1 MRRGEHRG
9 DQWYGNNNK
18 TFHDWGHDQKTD
30 GRPDFTKDEI
40 EELYK
45 DCLDQGKPD
54 GEWHKTEK
62 PKKKPECD
70 SENEGNPDQGEEPKQ
85 IAKAAGNLAKGAVV
99 VGTGFTAAEVAADI
113 LESLAI
119 VVIVA

>member
-1 MRRGEHRG
+1 MWMRRGEHRG

-70 SENEGNPDQGEEPKQ
+70 SENEGNPDQGEEPNPDYSRTG
-85 IAKAAGNLAKGAVV
+85 AGLRRWK
-99 VGTGFTAAEVAADI
+99 
-113 LESLAI
+113 S
-119 VVIVA
+119 